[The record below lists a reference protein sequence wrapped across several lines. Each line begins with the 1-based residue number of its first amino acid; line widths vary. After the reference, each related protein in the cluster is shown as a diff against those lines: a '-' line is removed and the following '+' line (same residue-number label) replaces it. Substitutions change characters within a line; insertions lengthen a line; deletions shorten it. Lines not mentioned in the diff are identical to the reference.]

1 MIQLIINGGTN
12 MAKEKGFA
20 SFTPAA
26 AESFSKEEKK
36 KRPQTGLERYKEKM
50 AKQSETK

>member
-1 MIQLIINGGTN
+1 

-26 AESFSKEEKK
+26 AEAFSKEEQK
-36 KRPQTGLERYKEKM
+36 KRPQRGLQRYKEKM
-50 AKQSETK
+50 AKHSEVK

>member
-1 MIQLIINGGTN
+1 

-26 AESFSKEEKK
+26 AEVFSKEEQK
-36 KRPQTGLERYKEKM
+36 KRPQTGLQRYKEKM
-50 AKQSETK
+50 AKQSEVK